1 MRPRST
7 LSTLTLVGEHSRA
20 MVFYFAHSTL
30 QRGFARWERHRA
42 LLGAPVGRFRTV
54 DAWSIAVVRDPAC
67 LNASCRHLHRMCGL
81 VANQAAHHAEAA
93 CSASPIRRP

>member
-7 LSTLTLVGEHSRA
+7 LSTLTRVGDDARV
-20 MVFYFAHSTL
+20 MILYFAHSTL
-30 QRGFARWERHRA
+30 QHGFARWERHRA
-42 LLGAPVGRFRTV
+42 LLGEPVGRFRTV

-81 VANQAAHHAEAA
+81 VADQAAHHAEGDLFAW
-93 CSASPIRRP
+93 PIPRR